1 MIDLTTILQAAI
13 TLIAAVIT
21 AFVIPWIKSRT
32 TKTQREQIEA
42 WVEIAVAA
50 AEQLWKG
57 HEKAGEE
64 KKTYVLDFLEKK
76 GFTINTDELDAMIE
90 AEVLRL
96 SGEMMK
102 GDA

>member
-1 MIDLTTILQAAI
+1 MIDLTTIFQAAI
-13 TLIAAVIT
+13 TLLAALIT

-42 WVEIAVAA
+42 WVGIAVAA

-64 KKTYVLDFLEKK
+64 KKRYVLNFLEER
-76 GFTINTDELDAMIE
+76 GFAVDSAALDAMIE
-90 AEVLRL
+90 AEVMRI
-96 SGEMMK
+96 SEMF
-102 GDA
+102 

>member
-1 MIDLTTILQAAI
+1 MIDLTTIFQAAI
-13 TLIAAVIT
+13 TLLAALIT

-42 WVEIAVAA
+42 WVGIAVAA

-64 KKTYVLDFLEKK
+64 KKQYVLNFLADK
-76 GFTINTDELDAMIE
+76 GMTVDSDALDAMIE
-90 AEVLRL
+90 AAVLAL
-96 SGEMMK
+96 SEEMKK

>member
-13 TLIAAVIT
+13 TLLAALIT

-42 WVEIAVAA
+42 WVGIAVAA

-64 KKTYVLDFLEKK
+64 KKQYVLNFLEER
-76 GFTINTDELDAMIE
+76 GFAVDSAALDAMIE
-90 AEVLRL
+90 AEVMRI
-96 SGEMMK
+96 SEMF
-102 GDA
+102 

>member
-13 TLIAAVIT
+13 TLLAAVIT
-21 AFVIPWIKSRT
+21 VFVIPWIKSKT
-32 TKTQREQIEA
+32 NKTQREQIEA
-42 WVEIAVAA
+42 WVGIAVAA

-57 HEKAGEE
+57 REKAGED
-64 KKTYVLDFLEKK
+64 KKRYVLEFLEKK
-76 GFTINTDELDAMIE
+76 GFTINMDELDAMIE

>member
-13 TLIAAVIT
+13 TLLAAVIT
-21 AFVIPWIKSRT
+21 AVVIPWIKSKT

-42 WVEIAVAA
+42 WVGIAVAA

-64 KKTYVLDFLEKK
+64 KKRYVVEFLAER
-76 GFTINTDELDAMIE
+76 GFAVDSAALDAMIE
-90 AEVLRL
+90 AEVMRI
-96 SGEMMK
+96 SGMF
-102 GDA
+102 

>member
-13 TLIAAVIT
+13 TLLAALIT
-21 AFVIPWIKSRT
+21 AVVIPWIKSRT

-42 WVEIAVAA
+42 WVGIAVAA

-64 KKTYVLDFLEKK
+64 KKRYVLNFLEER
-76 GFTINTDELDAMIE
+76 GFAVDSAALDAMIE
-90 AEVLRL
+90 AEVMRI
-96 SGEMMK
+96 SEMF
-102 GDA
+102 